1 MEKTSEFS
9 GIRRYLEP
17 DSPFPEE
24 LEIGE
29 HETVATKTIDLGN
42 DPDTGENIVRLL
54 ADQTWPTHGE
64 SSLTGESIP
73 PPREIQPSNQDATRT
88 APISVV
94 RRAIK
99 ELQTGELDE
108 RALLLIGDVDVN
120 SPTFRRLYVEARCQS
135 YLDSPLGRHHMPPLS
150 LLNQPATALPT
161 DGPARSNSE
170 HPNRISHSQMLEM
183 AKKNPWAINSLRD
196 LFNHHGPLVTLVI
209 SSAMATALQIHL
221 KILGGAHWQ
230 LPLLMVIML
239 LPAALHLRGM
249 HGRDHLDFYKPLFG
263 YLFAYLSAFILL
275 YIFESYGEAILN
287 SMRGSPDVI
296 SQPR

>member
-24 LEIGE
+24 IEIE
-29 HETVATKTIDLGN
+29 EREAVVTKAIDLGN
-42 DPDTGENIVRLL
+42 DPDTGENIVRLVV
-54 ADQTWPTHGE
+54 DQPWQPHEEG
-64 SSLTGESIP
+64 SLTGETIP
-73 PPREIQPSNQDATRT
+73 PPREVHPSTQDPTKT

-150 LLNQPATALPT
+150 LLNQPATMLLT
-161 DGPARSNSE
+161 DGPARSNPE
-170 HPNRISHSQMLEM
+170 HPYRISHSQMLEM
-183 AKKNPWAINSLRD
+183 AKKNPWAVNSLRD

-209 SSAMATALQIHL
+209 SSAMATALQLHL
-221 KILGGAHWQ
+221 KVLEGAHWQ
-230 LPLLMVIML
+230 LPLLMIIML

-263 YLFAYLSAFILL
+263 YLFAYLSAFIFL
-275 YIFESYGEAILN
+275 YIFASHGEVILN
-287 SMRGSPDVI
+287 SIRGNPDLL
-296 SQPR
+296 SQPH